1 MRVTIHNGRA
11 GKNNN
16 GAYKPEHLDRDFPI
30 SHAEHINPEQEK
42 NNWYWNCFNN
52 PNMTFKDVEAEFY
65 KIHCTKHLRA
75 QNARYEEQRHPER
88 VKTMDEYRQNPRTC
102 PEETILMVGCKG
114 DSIPPNTLRS
124 ICEEFRDW
132 EEKTFPGLYVVDM
145 ALHGDEQGAVHIHE
159 RKIWLYTDKQGYEAV
174 GQNRALE
181 QAGIQLPYPEKPRS
195 RYNNRK
201 QTYSKQARQKFI
213 DICKDRGL
221 GSLLETQP
229 REKSKAGLTQI
240 EYQIQKS
247 KERASIEESRI
258 SSRLEDKRKA
268 CTRLQN
274 RLEELKNEVASVQ
287 DLLHKAEQR
296 QAFEIFNREHER
308 TR

>member
-1 MRVTIHNGRA
+1 MRPTIHNGRA
-11 GKNNN
+11 SKKD

-30 SHAEHINPEQEK
+30 SHADHIDPEQSK

-52 PNMTFKDVEAEFY
+52 PDMNFKDVEEEFY
-65 KIHCTKHLRA
+65 KIHCTEHLKA
-75 QNARYEEQRHPER
+75 QNTRYEAQRHPER
-88 VKTMDEYRQNPRTC
+88 VKTMDEYRNNPRTC
-102 PEETILMVGCKG
+102 PEETILMIGRKG

-132 EEKTFPGLYVVDM
+132 EEKTFPGLYVLDM
-145 ALHGDEQGAVHIHE
+145 ALHMDESTPHIHE
-159 RKIWLYTDKQGYEAV
+159 RKIWLYTDKDGFEAV
-174 GQNRALE
+174 GQNRTLE
-181 QAGIQLPYPEKPRS
+181 QAGIQLPYPEQPRS

-268 CTRLQN
+268 CKRLQN
-274 RLEELKNEVASVQ
+274 RLEELKDEVASVQ
-287 DLLHKAEQR
+287 DLLHRAEQR